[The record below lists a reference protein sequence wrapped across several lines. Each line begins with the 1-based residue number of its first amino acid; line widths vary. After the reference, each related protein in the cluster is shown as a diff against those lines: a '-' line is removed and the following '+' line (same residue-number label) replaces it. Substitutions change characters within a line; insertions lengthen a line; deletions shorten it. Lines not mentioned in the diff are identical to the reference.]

1 MDLLKL
7 TDKPDYVYIQTK
19 ENWEKCSRTVN
30 SSFKSDKTEIL
41 FKNKSN
47 NVSEISVRSNE
58 DISRIF
64 LRWSMEIKPDILV
77 MADALERSYG
87 DIEWKGIK
95 AERDLPWYVLCS
107 KANKTDCFGVKTSPS
122 AICIWRM
129 DQRGISLYL
138 DMRNGTKPVNLNGRI
153 LNAAELVIREGSEE
167 ESSFEAGSSFCS
179 MLCDNPKKN

>member
-1 MDLLKL
+1 M
-7 TDKPDYVYIQTK
+7 YI
-19 ENWEKCSRTVN
+19 SRQKRTGKNAAELSTAVLN
-30 SSFKSDKTEIL
+30 QIKTEIL

-107 KANKTDCFGVKTSPS
+107 KANKTDCFGVKLPLLQYVSGG
-122 AICIWRM
+122 W
-129 DQRGISLYL
+129 
-138 DMRNGTKPVNLNGRI
+138 TKEGYHFI
-153 LNAAELVIREGSEE
+153 LI
-167 ESSFEAGSSFCS
+167 
-179 MLCDNPKKN
+179 